1 MKTAIDWIK
10 KWEQGPVS
18 DLIWTRWGKGFQIYP
33 WVKVRLLHK
42 WTMGKETHVEK
53 SRALFWGQVRSL
65 FFGWKSFSKGS
76 DYWMISNHLER
87 TKINGKWKDKLFDPI
102 ADYLGQDKCRFIE
115 LQLFPPYQ
123 SDEVYSKR
131 IISKAWWMLPEE
143 LIARLSI
150 LFFGRFE
157 FPKEFKDMMKD
168 LDVDVDLPSIVA
180 KNWSQYIWMTW
191 LLKWIK
197 HPKAVF
203 LTVSYSNFG
212 YIRAF
217 KEKGIKVIE
226 CQHGWIGGGHFSY
239 RYDAQMDPIQFPDEM
254 LVFGESDVINLKMAN
269 FPVRE
274 IIPIGKSIIQYY
286 QDKVPSS
293 FVGVKKISVAL
304 QDGIFSFELLKFV
317 LECANSW
324 GKDIL
329 WVIQNRRMPQEE
341 LESAFTFP
349 KNVVWSNVG
358 IYDCI
363 VQCDV
368 HVTMYSTTA
377 IEALSIGRVVC
388 LYNWNDISMH
398 HLGRYMPP
406 SSYLHYVQSSEQM
419 EAVMGG
425 VSNVEKSSVV
435 ASNRSNIADDYDR
448 RLKQYLDERIK

>member
-1 MKTAIDWIK
+1 MKTAIDWMK

-18 DLIWTRWGKGFQIYP
+18 DHVWTRWKKRFQIYP

-42 WTMGKETHVEK
+42 WTMGKEVHVEK
-53 SRALFWGQVRSL
+53 SKSLLFGQLKSLLLGWRSIC
-65 FFGWKSFSKGS
+65 KSA

-102 ADYLGQDKCRFIE
+102 ADHLGQDKCRFIE

-123 SDEVYSKR
+123 SQEVYSKN

-143 LIARLSI
+143 FIACLS
-150 LFFGRFE
+150 LVFSFRSEFG
-157 FPKEFKDMMKD
+157 KEFNEMMRD
-168 LDVDVDLPSIVA
+168 LNVTVDIQSIVA

-217 KEKGIKVIE
+217 KERGIKVIE
-226 CQHGWIGGGHFSY
+226 CQHGWIGSGHFSY
-239 RYDAQMDPIQFPDEM
+239 QYCAQMDPIQFPDEM
-254 LVFGESDVINLKMAN
+254 LVFGESDVINLKTAN

-286 QDKVPSS
+286 QDQVPSS
-293 FVGVKKISVAL
+293 FVGVEKISVAL
-304 QDGIFSFELLKFV
+304 QDGIFSFELLKFI

-329 WVIQNRRMPQEE
+329 WVIQNRRMSQEE
-341 LESAFTFP
+341 LESAFIFP
-349 KNVVWSNVG
+349 ENVVWSSVG

-368 HVTMYSTTA
+368 HITMYSTTA

-388 LYNWNDISMH
+388 LYNWNDLSMH
-398 HLGRYMPP
+398 HLGGYMPP
-406 SSYLHYVQSSEQM
+406 TSYLHYVQTSEQM
-419 EAVMGG
+419 EAVIVSM
-425 VSNVEKSSVV
+425 SNVEKSSVV
-435 ASNRSNIADDYDR
+435 VSNRSNIADDYDL
-448 RLKQYLDERIK
+448 RLKQYLDERLK